1 MNKKKVITML
11 ASIALVAVV
20 GVGATLAYFT
30 DSENVSNVVTMGHVD
45 ITLYETDAVA
55 GGNADEVLITEE
67 GLTFENVMPGDV
79 LAKDPSV
86 KLNDGSSDAY
96 IRVKLAVV
104 PAEDATLTEEDLQ
117 ELAEAIQTDAEESG
131 DWYYNAQEG
140 YFYYKDILTAESA
153 PAVLFD
159 TVTIPTAWGN
169 NTADQTFTIE
179 VKAEAIQADNFKPVY
194 DVQTQLII
202 SWGTELLDEVAS
214 Y

>member
-1 MNKKKVITML
+1 MNKKKAITML
-11 ASIALVAVV
+11 ASITLVAVV

-45 ITLYETDAVA
+45 ITLYETDVDAT
-55 GGNADEVLITEE
+55 GNADEAVITEE

-96 IRVKLAVV
+96 IRVKMAVV
-104 PAEDATLTEEDLQ
+104 PTEDATLTEDDMQ
-117 ELAEAIQTDAEESG
+117 ELSESIRTDVVGSG
-131 DWYYNAQEG
+131 EWYYNAQEG
-140 YFYYKDILTAESA
+140 YFYYKDVMSVESA

-159 TVTIPTAWGN
+159 TVTIPAAWGN
-169 NTADQTFTIE
+169 NTADQSFAIE
-179 VKAEAIQADNFKPVY
+179 VKAEAIQSDNFKPVY
-194 DVQTQLII
+194 DEQTQLIT

>member
-30 DSENVSNVVTMGHVD
+30 DSETVSNVVTMGHVD
-45 ITLYETDAVA
+45 ITLYETDA
-55 GGNADEVLITEE
+55 ADNGDEAVITEE

-86 KLNDGSSDAY
+86 KLNDGSSNAY
-96 IRVKLAVV
+96 IRVKLEIV
-104 PAEDATLTEEDLQ
+104 PAEDATLTEDDLQ
-117 ELAEAIQTDAEESG
+117 ELSEAICADAEESG

-140 YFYYKDILTAESA
+140 YFYYKDIMTVESA

-159 TVTIPTAWGN
+159 TVTIPTGWGN
-169 NTADQTFTIE
+169 NTADQSFAIE
-179 VKAEAIQADNFKPVY
+179 VKAEAIQADNFEPVY
-194 DVQTQLII
+194 DEQTQLVT